1 MKIIELQVSNFARL
15 RAITIRPDGA
25 MVPITGANSS
35 GKTSTLKAIWT
46 ALKGRAVAPPRPI
59 HEGAEEAIIRLDL
72 GEIKITRKFSRDD
85 HGEVTTDMVVTDKS
99 GGRIKKSPQAMIDAM
114 LADLSFDPLA
124 FSKMKPDDQYAKLKS
139 LVPGVDFDGLA
150 ADRQKA
156 FDNRTISNRDAK
168 EESTIAAR
176 IELPVGPMPDAVD
189 VAAVI
194 KELNSANDLNNNRVR
209 QIANVQA
216 QKDRLAAMD
225 ANYASLMAAMAKLEK
240 ERGLLAGDIPE
251 IEANIPAE
259 VNTKLLQD
267 KISSAQRIEA
277 VRSLFRSRTDHEAK
291 AAAAAERS
299 AELTREIAAIDTQA
313 TDAIAAAKLPGG
325 LTLDAEKKTVMLD
338 GLPLQSAGTAERIIA
353 SAKVAMALS
362 PDLRVMLIDEGSEL
376 DRAHM
381 AALSALAEER
391 DYQVWIARVEEGE
404 SGAGFRIE
412 DGSVS
417 ERKKPGGITS
427 EVIER
432 SKGQRK

>member
-1 MKIIELQVSNFARL
+1 MKIVELKVSNFARL
-15 RAITIRPDGA
+15 KATLIRPDGA
-25 MVPITGANSS
+25 IVPITGANSQ
-35 GKTSTLKAIWT
+35 GKTTVLRSIWT
-46 ALKGRAVAPPRPI
+46 CLKGRAVAPPRPI

-72 GEIKITRKFSRDD
+72 GELKITRKFSRDD
-85 HGEVTTDMVVTDKS
+85 HGEVTTDLVVTDKS

-139 LVPGVDFDGLA
+139 LVPGVSFDVLA
-150 ADRQKA
+150 ADRQEA
-156 FDNRTISNRDAK
+156 FDRRTISNRDAK

-176 IELPVGPMPDAVD
+176 IELPVGPMPEAVD
-189 VAAVI
+189 VAAAI
-194 KELNSANDLNNNRVR
+194 KELNAANDLNNIRVR
-209 QIANVQA
+209 QMANA
-216 QKDRLAAMD
+216 AGMHDRLSGMK
-225 ANYASLMAAMAKLEK
+225 SQLTTFLRQVTQLES
-240 ERGLLAGDIPE
+240 EIALLEGDIPE

-259 VNTKLLQD
+259 VNTKALQD

-291 AAAAAERS
+291 AAAALELS
-299 AELTREIAAIDTQA
+299 MELTREIAAIDKQA

-325 LTLDAEKKTVMLD
+325 LTLDAEKRTVMLD

-417 ERKKPGGITS
+417 ERKPGGITP

-432 SKGQRK
+432 SKGPRK